1 MWVTPMR
8 DARGADCSSFFS
20 RITLKLILYGFGA
33 RKLMVPST
41 DNIKH
46 RITALADP
54 LREAAREAGL
64 IAQGYFRPG
73 EKTSAR
79 IWSKDGGSPVT
90 EADVSVDAFLKIRL
104 SQLLPEAAWLSE
116 ETADN
121 DQRLGARLV
130 WIVDPIDGTRA
141 FLSGH
146 RDWSVAIALLLDDA
160 PVLGVVHAPALDT
173 LYEAQAGAGALAN
186 GAAITVSPASD
197 LRRAGI
203 SGPQPMI
210 DAMMRRVGG
219 MTPLAKVPSLALRLA
234 RVAAGDI
241 DVALVSRNARDWDL
255 AAADLILREAGG
267 AVTDMTGRDPRYNA
281 PHPVHGEL
289 VATSSILHPRLI
301 EAMTGAAEQ
310 SRAV

>member
-1 MWVTPMR
+1 MP
-8 DARGADCSSFFS
+8 
-20 RITLKLILYGFGA
+20 
-33 RKLMVPST
+33 
-41 DNIKH
+41 
-46 RITALADP
+46 LADP
-54 LREAAREAGL
+54 LREAAREAGA
-64 IAQGYFRPG
+64 IAQRYFRPG

-79 IWSKDGGSPVT
+79 IWAKDGGSPVT

-121 DQRLGARLV
+121 HQRIGARLV

-146 RDWSVAIALLLDDA
+146 HDWSVAIALLLDDK

-173 LYEAQAGAGALAN
+173 LYEAQAGTGARAN
-186 GAAITVSPASD
+186 GAAIGVSARSD
-197 LRRAGI
+197 LRKAGI

-210 DAMMRRVGG
+210 DAAMRRVGG
-219 MTPLAKVPSLALRLA
+219 MTALAKVPSLALRLA

-255 AAADLILREAGG
+255 AAADLIVREAGG
-267 AVTDMTGRDPRYNA
+267 RVSDLAGSAPRYNA
-281 PHPVHGEL
+281 ADPVHGEL
-289 VATSSILHPRLI
+289 VAASSILHPRLI
-301 EAMTGAAEQ
+301 EAMTGTAEQ

>member
-1 MWVTPMR
+1 MSSAFR
-8 DARGADCSSFFS
+8 SSFFS

-33 RKLMVPST
+33 RNLMVPST
-41 DNIKH
+41 DDMTQ
-46 RITALADP
+46 RIAALADP
-54 LREAAREAGL
+54 LREAAREAGA

-90 EADVSVDAFLKIRL
+90 EADVSVDAYLKIRL

-173 LYEAQAGAGALAN
+173 LYEAQSGAGARAN
-186 GAAITVSPASD
+186 GASISVSKASE

-267 AVTDMTGRDPRYNA
+267 CVSDMAGTDPRYNA
-281 PHPVHGEL
+281 ANPVHGEL
-289 VATSSILHPRLI
+289 VAASSILHPRLI
-301 EAMTGAAEQ
+301 EAMTGTAEQ